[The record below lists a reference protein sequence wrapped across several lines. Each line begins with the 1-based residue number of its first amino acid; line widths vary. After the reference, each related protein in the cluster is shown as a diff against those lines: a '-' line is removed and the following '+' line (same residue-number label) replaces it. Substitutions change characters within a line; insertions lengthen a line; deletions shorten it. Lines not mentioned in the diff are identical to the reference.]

1 MASFSVN
8 DAEKYGGQGGGG
20 FFSLKNDM
28 DTARI
33 KILYRDIDD
42 VQGMSVHKVPVGD
55 KERYVNCLR
64 EYGDPVDVCPFCA
77 AKKFTQAKYFVPIY
91 NLDEDRAQTWER
103 GKTFGAKISSLCA
116 HYPNL
121 FTHTFDVE
129 RHGKAKDTQTFY
141 EFFEVGH
148 ADENDSLENYEM
160 PQILGGIVL
169 DKTAEEMRYYID
181 RGQFPD
187 DNNNQ
192 SEPISRGRREADDE
206 PVSRRRPMDS
216 NSRRE
221 SY

>member
-1 MASFSVN
+1 MASFGIQ

-28 DTARI
+28 ETARI

-103 GKTFGAKISSLCA
+103 GKTFGAKLSSLCA

-141 EFFEVGH
+141 EFYEVGQPD
-148 ADENDSLENYEM
+148 ANDSLENYEM

-169 DKTAEEMRYYID
+169 DKTAEDMRYYLD
-181 RGQFPD
+181 RGKFPED
-187 DNNNQ
+187 ANAQ
-192 SEPISRGRREADDE
+192 QEPISRGRSSSYDE
-206 PVSRRRPMDS
+206 QPVRRRPAD
-216 NSRRE
+216 SRRDT
-221 SY
+221 Y